1 MERKKIL
8 YWCIQFAGWTTYFL
22 LSILLLYSTDDLI
35 LTFRLF
41 LFAGLSIL
49 STVVISHGIRFAI
62 LSRSIIS
69 KNLFQIISITLLLS
83 IAGAFILEGLQFL
96 FEKNI
101 EIDYVN
107 DAPKDDILHYL
118 VENYIQNDYVSAIP
132 ETESFRPMIDEYI
145 ATEYVNNKPADELF
159 NLPAFLFGVS
169 RSIILFLLWCGFYFA
184 FVIAEKSR
192 AQEIL
197 NLKWEA
203 SKNEIEL
210 KNLRAQLN
218 PHFLFNS
225 LNSIRALVE
234 LNPSQAKTSI
244 TQLSNLLRQS
254 INLGRMRVIPLSD
267 ELNLV
272 KTYLD
277 LEQVRFEE
285 HLFANFDI
293 QSEALT
299 CEIPPL
305 LIQTVVENAIK
316 HGIARSV
323 GGGTITITAQ
333 LDNDL
338 LTVKVANTGQL
349 IETKDEAGIGIKN
362 SKKRLYILYG
372 KKATFKISQE
382 DDQVVVNIK
391 IKYQ

>member
-1 MERKKIL
+1 MQRKKLL
-8 YWCIQFAGWTTYFL
+8 YWGVQFIGWTTYFL
-22 LSILLLYSTDDLI
+22 LSILLLYSTQDLI
-35 LTFRLF
+35 LTSRLF
-41 LFAGLSIL
+41 LFASLSIL
-49 STVVISHGIRFAI
+49 STVFISHGIRFTIIRQNVIVKPIYQIILITLI
-62 LSRSIIS
+62 LSV
-69 KNLFQIISITLLLS
+69 
-83 IAGAFILEGLQFL
+83 AGAFMLESLQYL
-96 FEKNI
+96 FEVWI
-101 EIDYVN
+101 ELDYVTDMPED
-107 DAPKDDILHYL
+107 DA
-118 VENYIQNDYVSAIP
+118 
-132 ETESFRPMIDEYI
+132 
-145 ATEYVNNKPADELF
+145 F
-159 NLPAFLFGVS
+159 NLPSFLFAVS

-184 FVIAEKSR
+184 FIIAEKSR

-234 LNPSQAKTSI
+234 LNPAQAKTSI

-254 INLGRMRVIPLSD
+254 INLGKMRVIPLSE

-285 HLFANFDI
+285 RLETSFDI
-293 QSEALT
+293 QPGSLT

-305 LIQTVVENAIK
+305 LVQTIVENAIK
-316 HGIARSV
+316 HGIAQSID
-323 GGGTITITAQ
+323 GGVISLATRFEDDV
-333 LDNDL
+333 LM
-338 LTVKVANTGQL
+338 VEVRNTGEL
-349 IETKDEAGIGIKN
+349 KINKEETGIGLKN
-362 SKKRLYILYG
+362 SKKRLNILYG
-372 KKATFKISQE
+372 KRAQFSINQE
-382 DDQVVVNIK
+382 GNQVVVNIK

>member
-1 MERKKIL
+1 MQRKKLL
-8 YWCIQFAGWTTYFL
+8 YWGVQFMGWTTYFL
-22 LSILLLYSTDDLI
+22 LSIILLYSTQDLI
-35 LTFRLF
+35 LTSRLF
-41 LFAGLSIL
+41 LFATLSIL
-49 STVVISHGIRFAI
+49 STVLISHGIRFAI
-62 LSRSIIS
+62 IRENVVVKPIYQVILITIILS
-69 KNLFQIISITLLLS
+69 L
-83 IAGAFILEGLQFL
+83 AGAFMLEGMQYF
-96 FEKNI
+96 FENWI
-101 EIDYVN
+101 ETDYIVQM
-107 DAPKDDILHYL
+107 P
-118 VENYIQNDYVSAIP
+118 V
-132 ETESFRPMIDEYI
+132 DE
-145 ATEYVNNKPADELF
+145 AF
-159 NLPAFLFGVS
+159 NLPSFLFAVS

-184 FVIAEKSR
+184 FIIAEKSR

-254 INLGRMRVIPLSD
+254 INLGKMRVIPLSE

-285 HLFANFDI
+285 RLDTSFDI
-293 QSEALT
+293 QHASLT

-305 LIQTVVENAIK
+305 LIQTIVENAIK
-316 HGIARSV
+316 HGIAQSV
-323 GGGTITITAQ
+323 EGGRVI
-333 LDNDL
+333 
-338 LTVKVANTGQL
+338 LTTRFEDEVLTMEVKNTGEL
-349 IETKDEAGIGIKN
+349 KINKDVTGIGIKN
-362 SKKRLYILYG
+362 SKKRLNILYG
-372 KKATFKISQE
+372 KKAQFSIKQVE
-382 DDQVVVNIK
+382 DQVIVNIK